1 MKTASL
7 KISAVLL
14 GIVGSLAVASAE
26 LPKFAP
32 GVKVDK
38 FIEVPSGTKPARV
51 RDEIPPGIVAQTGVV
66 FGKGGDKALQLDLYA
81 PAAPGGGPFPGVIV
95 IHGGGWANGNRQSFR
110 AMAQRLA
117 TQGFVAATIDYRL
130 SGEAQFPAAVEDCKA
145 AVRWMRANAT
155 RLRVDPG
162 RIGAVGGSAGG
173 HLAAMVALTGDA
185 ELFEGG
191 GGHPDAS
198 SALQAAVI
206 MGSGVDQVTRALEA
220 KRPIRNQF
228 VFFGGPYEKRKET
241 YRQGSPITHISK
253 GDPPILIIEGQKDS
267 PGERYPEFRRK
278 LDQAGVSHRLVI
290 VQGGRHGCWNS
301 HPWFVPMADEIAA
314 FLREK
319 LVATKS

>member
-130 SGEAQFPAAVEDCKA
+130 SGEAPFPAA
-145 AVRWMRANAT
+145 AV
-155 RLRVDPG
+155 D
-162 RIGAVGGSAGG
+162 
-173 HLAAMVALTGDA
+173 
-185 ELFEGG
+185 
-191 GGHPDAS
+191 
-198 SALQAAVI
+198 
-206 MGSGVDQVTRALEA
+206 
-220 KRPIRNQF
+220 
-228 VFFGGPYEKRKET
+228 
-241 YRQGSPITHISK
+241 
-253 GDPPILIIEGQKDS
+253 
-267 PGERYPEFRRK
+267 
-278 LDQAGVSHRLVI
+278 
-290 VQGGRHGCWNS
+290 
-301 HPWFVPMADEIAA
+301 
-314 FLREK
+314 
-319 LVATKS
+319 